1 MTPWTRL
8 PGLVG
13 IALLNGSVSA
23 LAQAGA
29 ARDEFVPVD
38 QLPPQEQLPAGPLLI
53 AAYVFVLVALFVYV
67 FSIAR
72 RLTAVQSQVGQLE
85 SELKRSGRH

>member
-1 MTPWTRL
+1 MTRWTRL
-8 PGLVG
+8 LGPVG
-13 IALLNGSVSA
+13 IAVLTA
-23 LAQAGA
+23 TTATLAQTGA

-53 AAYVFVLVALFVYV
+53 AAYVFVLLALFVYV

-72 RLTAVQSQVGQLE
+72 RLTSVQAQVGQLE
-85 SELKRSGRH
+85 SEMKRSGRR